1 MSRSGSVV
9 VVELFFVVVIVLALA
24 QLWKEC

>member
-9 VVELFFVVVIVLALA
+9 VVELFFFVVIVLALA